1 MRLKELRQEKGL
13 SQTEVA
19 KALNTSQRN
28 IGRWENNENE
38 PTATFIS
45 KLAMFFEVSTDYIL
59 GLEDDFGA
67 RTAVPMADGLTS
79 EEREIITLLIHTSP
93 LWQRISETRIKVKGK
108 NMFTI
113 LNENYENSEVQI
125 AMSVLSIILIISV
138 ILLILTI
145 VKLVKNRKNVPNIP
159 NGGSQQPTKY
169 RQIRTFSILKL
180 IIIVA
185 IIIATIFGI
194 IKIASC
200 AVAPDNSDRDLNPFN
215 RLANNS
221 DIQLTQSDDISLSYQ
236 YTLIPNTDISGLE
249 LTFTFENETEKP
261 ITSKTKI
268 LGNVKKNQTYTFSFS
283 VTEFS
288 FSQLSEIRYWSCTVT
303 GGTVS
308 QLR

>member
-1 MRLKELRQEKGL
+1 
-13 SQTEVA
+13 
-19 KALNTSQRN
+19 
-28 IGRWENNENE
+28 
-38 PTATFIS
+38 
-45 KLAMFFEVSTDYIL
+45 
-59 GLEDDFGA
+59 
-67 RTAVPMADGLTS
+67 
-79 EEREIITLLIHTSP
+79 
-93 LWQRISETRIKVKGK
+93 
-108 NMFTI
+108 MFTI

-169 RQIRTFSILKL
+169 RQIHTFSILKL

-200 AVAPDNSDRDLNPFN
+200 AVAPD
-215 RLANNS
+215 NS

>member
-1 MRLKELRQEKGL
+1 
-13 SQTEVA
+13 
-19 KALNTSQRN
+19 
-28 IGRWENNENE
+28 
-38 PTATFIS
+38 
-45 KLAMFFEVSTDYIL
+45 
-59 GLEDDFGA
+59 
-67 RTAVPMADGLTS
+67 
-79 EEREIITLLIHTSP
+79 
-93 LWQRISETRIKVKGK
+93 
-108 NMFTI
+108 MFTI

-169 RQIRTFSILKL
+169 RQIHTFSILKL

-194 IKIASC
+194 IKIASYMT
-200 AVAPDNSDRDLNPFN
+200 APDTSDRDLNPFN
-215 RLANNS
+215 RVANNS
-221 DIQLTQSDDISLSYQ
+221 DIQLTQSDDISFSYQ

-249 LTFTFENETEKP
+249 LTFTFENEARKP
-261 ITSKTKI
+261 ITSKTKV
-268 LGNVKKNQTYTFSFS
+268 LGNVKKHQTYTFSFS
-283 VTEFS
+283 FTEFS
-288 FSQLSEIRYWSCTVT
+288 FSQLSDIEYWSCTVT

>member
-1 MRLKELRQEKGL
+1 
-13 SQTEVA
+13 
-19 KALNTSQRN
+19 
-28 IGRWENNENE
+28 
-38 PTATFIS
+38 
-45 KLAMFFEVSTDYIL
+45 
-59 GLEDDFGA
+59 
-67 RTAVPMADGLTS
+67 
-79 EEREIITLLIHTSP
+79 
-93 LWQRISETRIKVKGK
+93 
-108 NMFTI
+108 MFTI

-288 FSQLSEIRYWSCTVT
+288 FAQLSEIRYWSCTVT